1 LRPLRGASERW
12 RRAARATVG
21 RLVLF
26 GERFGESDAKI
37 CATHRAN
44 CELSLTTP
52 SLRMVKSA
60 GSNTIAFTKSST
72 ARSTFG
78 RSGRTQPSTSAHA
91 DFAAV
96 NVNFWITPDEANL
109 DSKTG
114 GMIVYDLEV
123 PPIGASNAT
132 IHKRTKSALCSKKR
146 NAAAT
151 YTPYKPNRAI
161 IFNSDLFHT
170 TAAIYFREGYENRRI
185 NVTMLFGRREADAR
199 HHE

>member
-21 RLVLF
+21 RFVL
-26 GERFGESDAKI
+26 FGESDAKI

-52 SLRMVKSA
+52 SMRMVKSA
-60 GSNTIAFTKSST
+60 GPNTVAFTKSST

-78 RSGRTQPSTSAHA
+78 RFGRTQPSTSAHA

-114 GMIVYDLEV
+114 SMIVYDLEV
-123 PPIGASNAT
+123 PRLGLQ
-132 IHKRTKSALCSKKR
+132 KLQ
-146 NAAAT
+146 
-151 YTPYKPNRAI
+151 YTSGQNQRFAQRKECRCHLHPVQAQSGYHIQFRSFSYNGGRLFSRRLRKPA
-161 IFNSDLFHT
+161 DQCHDVVWT
-170 TAAIYFREGYENRRI
+170 T
-185 NVTMLFGRREADAR
+185 
-199 HHE
+199 